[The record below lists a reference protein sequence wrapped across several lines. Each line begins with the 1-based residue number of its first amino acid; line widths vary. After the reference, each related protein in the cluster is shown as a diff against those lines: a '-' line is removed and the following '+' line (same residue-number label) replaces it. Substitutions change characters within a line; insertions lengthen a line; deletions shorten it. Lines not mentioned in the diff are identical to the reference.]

1 MGNSDPIP
9 DHFSHTVKD
18 NAIYG
23 KSDNSNS
30 EEGQLRVWEML
41 EGGYGF
47 TARRVLIELSHDY
60 EGSKPVY
67 ISAEFCCAKMR
78 LLPLVGATSQFTF
91 RTEGI
96 DLNLRG
102 KVIGVNQIRYGQPN
116 WYSIN
121 LEVE

>member
-9 DHFSHTVKD
+9 DHMHEDRVTF
-18 NAIYG
+18 G

-41 EGGYGF
+41 VDGYGF

-67 ISAEFCCAKMR
+67 ISAEFCCSKIR
-78 LLPLVGATSQFTF
+78 LLPLVGEKTRFTF

-102 KVIGVNQIRYGQPN
+102 AVSGVNQIRYGQPN